1 MTKRKV
7 YAVEFKQDAVQLA
20 RSSGNISQTARD
32 LDVGVSL
39 LRKWITADR
48 QAGEQAFPGHG
59 KQHLTSEQ
67 QEITRLRKENEILRQ
82 EREIL
87 KKAAAFLSRAAPMK
101 TLARFFAKKTLR

>member
-48 QAGEQAFPGHG
+48 
-59 KQHLTSEQ
+59 
-67 QEITRLRKENEILRQ
+67 
-82 EREIL
+82 
-87 KKAAAFLSRAAPMK
+87 
-101 TLARFFAKKTLR
+101 